1 MNSPESGDDRA
12 LERSIAEEGVVGR
25 IEARGRLAVF
35 TPGSP
40 IAPDA
45 RMRRRIVALA
55 RQHGFANM
63 AIELAPDDA
72 HLSRD

>member
-1 MNSPESGDDRA
+1 MDSPESGDGRG
-12 LERSIAEEGVVGR
+12 LERSFADEGVTGR

-35 TPGSP
+35 TPASS

-45 RMRRRIVALA
+45 RMRRRLVALA
-55 RQHGFANM
+55 RQHGFANI

>member
-1 MNSPESGDDRA
+1 MNSPESGDGRG
-12 LERSIAEEGVVGR
+12 LERSFADEGVAGR

-35 TPGSP
+35 TPGSSF
-40 IAPDA
+40 APDA
-45 RMRRRIVALA
+45 RMRRRLVALA
-55 RQHGFANM
+55 RQHGFANI